1 MNQQRLY
8 SACERGD
15 LKEIQQLHACGAA
28 MDVTRPRDDGWTPM
42 LIACFYGHFE
52 IVKWLHAHGGAAM
65 DATWMSR
72 DQTTT
77 DQLQCT
83 ARVMKVISRLS
94 NGSMCTVLPWTSRD
108 HVTME

>member
-42 LIACFYGHFE
+42 FIVCFYGHFE
-52 IVKWLHAHGGAAM
+52 IVQWLHAHGAAL
-65 DATWMSR
+65 DAQPGR
-72 DQTTT
+72 HATT
-77 DQLQCT
+77 Q
-83 ARVMKVISRLS
+83 
-94 NGSMCTVLPWTSRD
+94 
-108 HVTME
+108 